1 MHDEV
6 RSRNRQFSSNEWA
19 GKRIVIRKDEKAGQR
34 LIHAKKGK
42 EMKRG
47 TMRQSTTQPGG
58 GAPTKKVTIF
68 VGSAHKGGA
77 TYRAASRFLQNLE
90 SFGDVHGE
98 IVDLSDYIIGVCR
111 GCKTCFDRGEER
123 CPLKDDRDLL
133 IEKMTA
139 SDGVVF
145 SSPNYTWQVSA
156 VMKIFLDRLAFLCHR
171 PRFHGK
177 ISTCIVVQ
185 GIFRGDKIVDYLE
198 FVGGSLG
205 FDVVKGSCI
214 RTLEP
219 MDEKALAKMERILS
233 KQSRRFHAR
242 LLQASYPVPSLFGL
256 MMFRMVRTSIKLM
269 LGDDKRDFMYYRDQ
283 GWFESDYYYPTHLSP
298 LKKAAGVFFD
308 WIAPRIFGQRELLP
322 GGAVWVA

>member
-1 MHDEV
+1 M
-6 RSRNRQFSSNEWA
+6 
-19 GKRIVIRKDEKAGQR
+19 
-34 LIHAKKGK
+34 
-42 EMKRG
+42 
-47 TMRQSTTQPGG
+47 QPGE
-58 GAPTKKVTIF
+58 GAHTKKVTVF
-68 VGSAHKGGA
+68 VGTAHKGGA
-77 TYRAASRFLQNLE
+77 TYKAASRFLENLE
-90 SFGDVHGE
+90 TFGDVRGE
-98 IVDLSDYIIGVCR
+98 IVGLSDYNIGVCR

-145 SSPNYTWQVSA
+145 ASPNYTWQVSA

-177 ISTCIVVQ
+177 TSTCIVVQ
-185 GIFRGDKIVDYLE
+185 GIYRGGKIVDYLE

-219 MDEKALAKMERILS
+219 MDDKAFAKMERTLA

-242 LLQASYPVPSLFGL
+242 LLRALYPAPSLFGL
-256 MMFRMVRTSIKLM
+256 MMFRMSRTSMKLM
-269 LGDDKRDFMYYRDQ
+269 LAEDKHDFVYYRDQ

-308 WIAPRIFGQRELLP
+308 WIAPRIFRQREPLP
-322 GGAVWVA
+322 GGASWAA